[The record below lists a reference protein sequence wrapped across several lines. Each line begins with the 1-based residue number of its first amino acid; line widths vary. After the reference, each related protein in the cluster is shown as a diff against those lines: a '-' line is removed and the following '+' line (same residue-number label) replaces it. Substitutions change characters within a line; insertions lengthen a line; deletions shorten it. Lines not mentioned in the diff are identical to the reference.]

1 MIVSFDFDFTLGE
14 DAFQKLAGYIKAAH
28 GTRVLV
34 ITSRKTTQHANADLW
49 SVTKRLGIPPEDVHF
64 TEDDW
69 KWKKVK
75 ELGVN
80 MHFDD
85 VPEECE
91 LIALHVETCIPVL
104 VWDIY
109 CRGSIIHE
117 SFGKDENKI

>member
-1 MIVSFDFDFTLGE
+1 MIVSFDFDCTLGE
-14 DAFQKLAGYIKAAH
+14 DAFQKLATFIKSAP

-34 ITSRKTTQHANADLW
+34 ITSRNIAQHANTDLW
-49 SVTKRLGIPPEDVHF
+49 GVTKRLEIPREDIHF
-64 TEDDW
+64 TEGDW

-91 LIALHVETCIPVL
+91 LIAQNVETCIPVL
-104 VWDIY
+104 IWDIY
-109 CRGSIIHE
+109 CKGSIKTE
-117 SFGKDENKI
+117 QFGKGLF